1 MLLWALQR
9 KLRLSLSLPHSFRP
23 LRPYSLDDDDD
34 EDDDD
39 DDDDEDDDDDDDD
52 DEDDDADDNDDDD
65 DDDYLTSSRNDCIF
79 KLAGVKCDV

>member
-1 MLLWALQR
+1 LLLWALQR

-39 DDDDEDDDDDDDD
+39 DDDED
-52 DEDDDADDNDDDD
+52 DEDDDGDDDPG
-65 DDDYLTSSRNDCIF
+65 
-79 KLAGVKCDV
+79 AGAVNAMMISAI

>member
-34 EDDDD
+34 DE
-39 DDDDEDDDDDDDD
+39 DDDDEDD
-52 DEDDDADDNDDDD
+52 EDDDGDDDPG
-65 DDDYLTSSRNDCIF
+65 
-79 KLAGVKCDV
+79 AGAVTAIMISAI